1 MKIKG
6 GTWVAMLL
14 VTVGIVALGA
24 SLAMKLGE
32 NLILYIA
39 IAFVLIVDI
48 SVISQAQKE
57 KREKCCSNC
66 KTQFDFDDISYHEIS
81 RYTKKYSYNPN
92 GSDRQKIESLTYK
105 VQFDCTCA
113 NCGSKKSYVKDIHG
127 GNAYSDGTVD
137 IVDPEQAIES
147 YYRGRDLSANNKS
160 SNIFASIIGIICLVI
175 AIVIFSGGID
185 LGPTGADKLEASDYY
200 GTYYAVTDEYTE
212 YQLIIS
218 DRRVQLRKAPLLD
231 DSTIQT
237 FDNGEQVFYGASYMA
252 KQDLEHKISGC
263 GALIL
268 KNNAKQYVFWITKT
282 GDSPEF
288 TVFLENGDK
297 LVLTTEEKTI
307 SSMVNDPKNYYG
319 TYYYGSNNSISIN
332 SSNIK
337 INISGNSSN
346 GTWYYRYVNRA
357 MLEKYGLSGYS
368 SGIIA
373 YNGSQYICFG
383 FSGDD
388 LIMKGGYKFEKQ

>member
-6 GTWVAMLL
+6 GTWFAMLL
-14 VTVGIVALGA
+14 ITAGIVALGA

-57 KREKCCSNC
+57 KREKCCSKC

-81 RYTKKYSYNPN
+81 RYTQKYSYNPN

-113 NCGSKKSYVKDIHG
+113 NCGSKKSYVKNIHG

-147 YYRGRDLSANNKS
+147 YFRGRDLSANNKS
-160 SNIFASIIGIICLVI
+160 SNVFTSIIGIICLVV
-175 AIVIFSGGID
+175 AFLIFNGSID

-200 GTYYAVTDEYTE
+200 GNYYAVTDEYTE

-218 DRRVQLRKAPLLD
+218 DRRVQQFKH
-231 DSTIQT
+231 SI
-237 FDNGEQVFYGASYMA
+237 MA
-252 KQDLEHKISGC
+252 NKFSI
-263 GALIL
+263 
-268 KNNAKQYVFWITKT
+268 
-282 GDSPEF
+282 
-288 TVFLENGDK
+288 
-297 LVLTTEEKTI
+297 VLHTWQ
-307 SSMVNDPKNYYG
+307 
-319 TYYYGSNNSISIN
+319 
-332 SSNIK
+332 IK
-337 INISGNSSN
+337 IWKIRYRVVVLLFSKIIQNNMYFGLLKRVILLSS
-346 GTWYYRYVNRA
+346 
-357 MLEKYGLSGYS
+357 L
-368 SGIIA
+368 
-373 YNGSQYICFG
+373 
-383 FSGDD
+383 FSW
-388 LIMKGGYKFEKQ
+388 QAVTN

>member
-6 GTWVAMLL
+6 GTWIAMLIL
-14 VTVGIVALGA
+14 TAGIIVLGA

-48 SVISQAQKE
+48 SVISNAQKE
-57 KREKCCSNC
+57 KREKSCSKC

-81 RYTKKYSYNPN
+81 RYTKTHSYNPSK
-92 GSDRQKIESLTYK
+92 SDRQIVESLTYK

-113 NCGSKKSYVKDIHG
+113 NCGSKKSYVKKIHG

-147 YYRGRDLSANNKS
+147 YYRGRGLSINNKS
-160 SNIFASIIGIICLVI
+160 SNIFSSIIGIICLVI
-175 AIVIFSGGID
+175 AIVMFNGGID

-218 DRRVQLRKAPLLD
+218 DRRVQLKKAPLLD
-231 DSTIQT
+231 SSTIQT

-252 KQDLEHKISGC
+252 KQDVEYKVADC
-263 GALIL
+263 GALVL
-268 KNNAKQYVFWITKT
+268 DRKYVFWITKT

-307 SSMVNDPKNYYG
+307 SSMVNDPKDYYG
-319 TYYYGSNNSISIN
+319 TYYYGSNNSIRIN
-332 SSNIK
+332 SSNI
-337 INISGNSSN
+337 NVNLDGNSSN